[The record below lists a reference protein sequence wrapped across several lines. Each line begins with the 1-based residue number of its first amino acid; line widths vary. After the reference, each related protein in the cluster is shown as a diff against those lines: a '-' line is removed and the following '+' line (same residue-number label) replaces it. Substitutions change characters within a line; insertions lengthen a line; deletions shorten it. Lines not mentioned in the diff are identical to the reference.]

1 MSQSTDCRAQDKA
14 AHPVPGNCHDT
25 PPHPLRHLNAAEF
38 AALGAG
44 EVVFVRSITAR
55 DLSRFLPE
63 AATMPAELHFLM
75 VMGADGTLEL
85 VTDQQDA
92 VDQWFAENER
102 IVGVRH

>member
-1 MSQSTDCRAQDKA
+1 MSQSTDCQAHDKVKN
-14 AHPVPGNCHDT
+14 PVPANHHEA
-25 PPHPLRHLNAAEF
+25 PPHPLRHLSAAEF

-85 VTDQQDA
+85 VADRQEA
-92 VDQWFAENER
+92 VDQWFADNER